1 MHLNQLCFVRDT
13 VVDNELLGHKDPAV
27 VAVASSNFPYQ
38 PQIAQG
44 GLPVTTGPNIVPPST
59 ISNQHFAP
67 HMYSAVPTQTFT
79 NPSYTALIPGTN
91 QYIPVSMP
99 GQIPHPMQMAE
110 QNMPQMRNNGQGFI
124 SPIPTNEKIVDQV
137 TSDKQQPQFSNEGAS
152 HKDASNL
159 HPSQDGGEGKP
170 IVNGNGENGHPN
182 GHFKRNHRGGGPR
195 GGGGNPRGNYGGNP
209 NGGNFRGGRGGK
221 SYNNSNNYY
230 NGGNNGNNVANNG
243 NNGNA
248 PNGNYAPRPIN
259 RQNGG
264 GPGGNRP
271 PGQFRHG
278 GSGGPRNNP
287 NFSNN
292 NTNNQQ
298 QPASVSA
305 K

>member
-1 MHLNQLCFVRDT
+1 MRDS

-38 PQIAQG
+38 PQLGQG
-44 GLPVTTGPNIVPPST
+44 GLPVTTGPNIVPPNT
-59 ISNQHFAP
+59 ISNQHFVP
-67 HMYSAVPTQTFT
+67 HMYPPVSIPSQTFT

-99 GQIPHPMQMAE
+99 GQIPHQMQLAE
-110 QNMPQMRNNGQGFI
+110 QNLPQMRNTGQGYI

-137 TSDKQQPQFSNEGAS
+137 TSDKQQLQFSNEGAIP
-152 HKDASNL
+152 KDTSNL

-195 GGGGNPRGNYGGNP
+195 GGVGNPRGNYGGNYGGNP

-221 SYNNSNNYY
+221 SFNNSNNYY
-230 NGGNNGNNVANNG
+230 NNGGNNGINVGNNG
-243 NNGNA
+243 SNGNA
-248 PNGNYAPRPIN
+248 PNGNYAPRPTN

-264 GPGGNRP
+264 GAGGNRP
-271 PGQFRHG
+271 PGPFRNG
-278 GSGGPRNNP
+278 GGAGGPRNNP
-287 NFSNN
+287 NYTN

-298 QPASVSA
+298 QPAPVSA
-305 K
+305 TQ